1 MTTQNYLLTS
11 FLGTGGVV
19 VDDDGNPVLDGN
31 GHPTPTGNIKWGD
44 YDDLS
49 TYTIARSNITYKDDQ
64 NKILTDQ
71 LNLRYD
77 FNTGAVEHSLST
89 GLEVTRE
96 DYVGHTNVAM
106 AGEVPV
112 ANLYHPDW
120 NDLGTLRSEEH
131 TSELQSLMRI
141 SYAVFCLKK

>member
-89 GLEVTRE
+89 GLDFTRE
-96 DYVGHTNVAM
+96 AD
-106 AGEVPV
+106 
-112 ANLYHPDW
+112 
-120 NDLGTLRSEEH
+120 R
-131 TSELQSLMRI
+131 TSTRLNS
-141 SYAVFCLKK
+141 SH

>member
-1 MTTQNYLLTS
+1 MATLRVEHDFSDKLKLSNIARWGMTTQNYLLTS

-64 NKILTDQ
+64 TKILTDHI
-71 LNLRYD
+71 NLRYED
-77 FNTGAVEHSLST
+77 RKSAV
-89 GLEVTRE
+89 
-96 DYVGHTNVAM
+96 
-106 AGEVPV
+106 
-112 ANLYHPDW
+112 
-120 NDLGTLRSEEH
+120 
-131 TSELQSLMRI
+131 
-141 SYAVFCLKK
+141 